1 MKGKRREGKDEG
13 SGKWSAPG
21 PALALDGPA
30 DTAGPWLRD
39 LWYWVDDCVLPM
51 IRRFARAYS

>member
-21 PALALDGPA
+21 PALALGGPA
-30 DTAGPWLRD
+30 DTCLG
-39 LWYWVDDCVLPM
+39 
-51 IRRFARAYS
+51 FATFGIGVMTACFQ